1 MKDLLKDLKWN
12 AIIGALIMIAT
23 GIILIIFPSV
33 SLSVLATIV
42 GVGAIC
48 AGLFSI
54 IRFFT
59 YDLKESFYRND
70 FLIGIVVLTI
80 GILILFKPAIF
91 ISIIPFVLG
100 IVIMFSSFSKLQD
113 GITAK
118 RLGYPNHMLY
128 IILALVDCVFGLI
141 VLFNPFEA
149 ATILFII
156 IGLGLVYSGV
166 SDLYVTV
173 YLSKRFNEFYKALND
188 TKDTQL

>member
-12 AIIGALIMIAT
+12 AIIGSLVMIVT
-23 GIILIIFPSV
+23 GIILIIFPGV
-33 SLSVLATIV
+33 SMTVLASIV
-42 GVGAIC
+42 GVGAIA

-59 YDLKESFYRND
+59 YELSESFYRND
-70 FLIGIVVLTI
+70 FLIGIVIMTI
-80 GILILFKPAIF
+80 GIVILFRPQVF

-128 IILALVDCVFGLI
+128 IILALIDCVFGLI
-141 VLFNPFEA
+141 VLFNPFDF
-149 ATILFII
+149 ATILFVI
-156 IGLGLVYSGV
+156 IGVGLVYSGA
-166 SDLYVTV
+166 SDLYVTI
-173 YLSKRFNEFYKALND
+173 YLSKKFNEYYKALNEPN
-188 TKDTQL
+188 KPEN

>member
-12 AIIGALIMIAT
+12 AIIGSVIMILT
-23 GIILIIFPSV
+23 GFVLIIFPSV

-48 AGLFSI
+48 GGLFSI

-80 GILILFKPAIF
+80 GILILFRPTVF

-100 IVIMFSSFSKLQD
+100 IVIMFSAFSKLQD

-128 IILALVDCVFGLI
+128 IILALIDCVFGMV
-141 VLFNPFEA
+141 VLFNPFEV

-156 IGLGLVYSGV
+156 IGVGLVYSGV

-173 YLSKRFNEFYKALND
+173 YLSKKFNDFYKGLNED
-188 TKDTQL
+188 QGPKF